1 MLVVLAG
8 KHPSKLG
15 SAKPRSIAGK
25 ARSYASREASL
36 RDNNRW

>member
-1 MLVVLAG
+1 MFSRKDQEYPG
-8 KHPSKLG
+8 KLG
-15 SAKPRSIAGK
+15 SAKPRSITGK